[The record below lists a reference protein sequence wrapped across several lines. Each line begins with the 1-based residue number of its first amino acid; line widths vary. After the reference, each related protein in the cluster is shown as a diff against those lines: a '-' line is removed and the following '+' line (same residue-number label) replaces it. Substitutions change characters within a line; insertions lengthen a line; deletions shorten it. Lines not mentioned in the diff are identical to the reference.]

1 MSRIRLQ
8 VIIAFVAIV
17 LLAVA
22 MAYLAFNI
30 STVVVPDYGGVY
42 REGIVGNPNTINP
55 VLSQANSVDQDLV
68 GLIFTGLTR
77 SNEKGEIIPD
87 LAERWEIS
95 ADGTVYS
102 FYLRQDVT
110 WHDGAPLT
118 ASDVVYTISVIQNPN
133 FQGASFLTDL
143 WRNIVV
149 EQVDAFTVRFIL
161 REPFAPFLDHTT
173 LGLLPA
179 HILGAVPVE
188 TLAEHSFNAEPVGT
202 GPFMVAEA
210 SSSHLS
216 LVANPNF
223 YRSRPYI
230 ENLEFIFYPSDAA
243 VFQAHQEGEID
254 GIARVY
260 PEHLKAVREDK
271 SLSLYSA
278 PLAGY
283 NLIYLNLDRGIFQD
297 RAVRQA
303 MMWTIDRQKLVDE
316 ALAGQG
322 IVIDSPILPNSWAY
336 EPNVVHYKPDRRKAA
351 AILEEAGWVD
361 RDGDGVREK
370 GQLKLEFALA
380 TNEDDPTR
388 VHMIQAVADQL
399 QSVGIRAVPQ
409 TVGWEELVGQM
420 LRLRRFDAILS
431 GWQNLSP
438 DPDPYPYWHS
448 SQASEDGLNFANYI
462 NQEVD
467 LLLQDARSTSDVER
481 RVELYR
487 RFQEIFGQEVPS
499 LLLYQPVYNYAV
511 DESVNN
517 VQVGPLYDS
526 SQRLSTVAK
535 WYIAT
540 QRMLYSEAREKGL
553 ETRPR

>member
-1 MSRIRLQ
+1 MGRIRLQ

-17 LLAVA
+17 LLGAA
-22 MAYLAFNI
+22 MVYLAFNI
-30 STVVVPDYGGVY
+30 ATVTVPDYGGIY
-42 REGIVGNPNTINP
+42 REGIVGNPNAINP
-55 VLSQANSVDQDLV
+55 VLSQSNPVDQDLV

-77 SNEKGEIIPD
+77 NDEKGEIVPD
-87 LAERWEIS
+87 LADRWEIS
-95 ADGTVYS
+95 EDGTIYT
-102 FYLRQDVT
+102 FFLRRDVV

-133 FQGASFLTDL
+133 FQGAPYLTDL
-143 WRNIVV
+143 WRNVVV
-149 EQVDAFTVRFIL
+149 EQVDAYTVRFTL
-161 REPFAPFLDHTT
+161 REAFAPFLDYTT
-173 LGLLPA
+173 LGILPA
-179 HILGAVPVE
+179 HILGNVPVE
-188 TLAEHSFNAEPVGT
+188 TLAEHKFNAEPVGT
-202 GPFMVAEA
+202 GPFRVEE
-210 SSSHLS
+210 SSVQHVS
-216 LVANPNF
+216 LVANPDF

-230 ENLEFIFYPSDAA
+230 AGLDLVFYPNDVAA
-243 VFQAHQEGEID
+243 FQAHQRRETM

-260 PEHLKAVREDK
+260 PEYLQSVRDDK

-303 MMWTIDRQKLVDE
+303 MMWALDRQKLVDD
-316 ALAGQG
+316 ALGGQG

-336 EPNVVHYKPDRRKAA
+336 EPNVQRYKHDPRKARTM
-351 AILEEAGWVD
+351 LEEAGWTD
-361 RDGDGVREK
+361 ADGDGVREK
-370 GQLKLEFALA
+370 GSLKLEFALA

-388 VHMIQAVADQL
+388 VRMIQAVADQL
-399 QSVGIRAVPQ
+399 QAVGIRAMPR

-420 LRLRRFDAILS
+420 LRLRRFDAVLS
-431 GWQNLSP
+431 GWQNLPP

-448 SQASEDGLNFANYI
+448 SQANEDGLNFANYI

-467 LLLQDARSTSDVER
+467 LLLQDARSTNDRER

-511 DESVNN
+511 DESVHN
-517 VQVGPLYDS
+517 VQIGPLYNA
-526 SQRLSTVAK
+526 SQRLNTVSR